1 MKESDLIRKIFDYL
15 KTLESCFYWK
25 NNGNQFARIG
35 LPDIIAIK
43 DGFVYCFE
51 VKIEGNKPTLLQQ
64 ATIKKLKS
72 AGAIA
77 EVVYGVDEVKKL
89 IY

>member
-1 MKESDLIRKIFDYL
+1 MKEADLVKKIFAYL
-15 KTLESCFYWK
+15 KTLENCFYWK
-25 NNGNQFARIG
+25 NNGNSFARIG

-43 DGFVYCFE
+43 DGKAYAFE
-51 VKIEGNKPTLLQQ
+51 VKIEGNVPTLLQL
-64 ATIKKLKS
+64 ATIKKLKQ

-77 EVVYGVDEVKKL
+77 EVVYSVEEVKKL